1 MKLLSAF
8 RDQIKAVGNVER
20 VWLTSFVINI
30 EFIETYLLPTILDM
44 DTPKLRM
51 DYEGMQ
57 QVLGERDIDVQ
68 VFCDKRFIEPDQNKR
83 TAIPVHGVSPERL
96 PANGALEFTEDS
108 LFHAKVIYIQGDQ
121 GAVLGSG
128 SANLTV
134 DGWGRNQE
142 VFSFIPIAGPQMATS
157 VAQFF
162 QSIFDNV
169 DEPFPSDFPTPKQMT
184 ELDNIFCHSLA
195 GPSFLDRL
203 MAEHPDTLVVWS
215 PYFSRDISQ
224 YVKGLQRYSDNPAL
238 KVQLVPDRVENQYLR
253 SGWQAGLSELHER
266 GLLAFRLPRVQRD
279 HRSSMTHAKL
289 WKTADRLAIGSW
301 NFTQSGSNLLLESS
315 SAGCNVEAG
324 FIFND
329 SDPVTN
335 YVGDELP
342 LSKSLFATQEQL
354 EEERLRVPKSPPF
367 DLQVMFDWRTER
379 YRVSGVRLG
388 KEKPIHGYELKL
400 PGMPHPVALQ
410 WLDVPEQEGDRLQ
423 ELELPVSTT
432 KELLV
437 HHSYEVS
444 REGALVARGL
454 IIEKLSVFRRAQQYE
469 DLRGLLDALVLS
481 GGEPPAD
488 DAAYRVHEDDDGQ
501 VLIDAL
507 SDDEAVIADSQEHD
521 PTEISYF
528 RLFSACHLYSDLLSA
543 CRSQKELEYW
553 SFVRP
558 GCLNELVGK
567 TVDRINATSSPS
579 MFNWFLAQEVNQ
591 LCQQALDARNALSI
605 ESNGVPKE
613 RWQGLQVKLPELPES
628 LSPKY
633 CDWLMKEY
641 HRRNTHKEVV

>member
-20 VWLTSFVINI
+20 VWFTSFVINI
-30 EFIETYLLPTILDM
+30 EFIETYLLPCILDM

-96 PANGALEFTEDS
+96 PANGALEFTENS

-142 VFSFIPIAGPQMATS
+142 VFSFVTMAGPQMAKS

-169 DEPFPSDFPTPKQMT
+169 DEPFPSDFPTPEQTT
-184 ELDNIFCHSLA
+184 EQENIFCHSLA

-203 MAEHPDTLVVWS
+203 MGEHPDTLAVWS

-224 YVKGLQRYSDNPAL
+224 YVEGLQRYSDNPAL

-253 SGWQAGLSELHER
+253 SRWQEGLAELHER
-266 GLLAFRLPRVQRD
+266 GLLAFMFPPVQRD
-279 HRSSMTHAKL
+279 NRSSMTHAKL

-301 NFTQSGSNLLLESS
+301 NFTQSGSNLVLEGASS
-315 SAGCNVEAG
+315 GCNVEAG
-324 FIFND
+324 FIFHD
-329 SDPVTN
+329 SDAVTN
-335 YVGDELP
+335 YVGEEL
-342 LSKSLFATQEQL
+342 LFAESLFANQEQL

-367 DLQVMFDWRTER
+367 DIQVIFDWRTER
-379 YRVSGVRLG
+379 YRISGVWLG
-388 KEKPIHGYELKL
+388 EGPPTHGYELKL
-400 PGMPHPVALQ
+400 PGIPNSVAMQ
-410 WLDVPEQEGDRLQ
+410 WLGIPEQEGRRLQ
-423 ELELPVSTT
+423 EQELPVSTT
-432 KELLV
+432 KELLA

-444 REGALVARGL
+444 FDGALVARGL
-454 IIEKLSVFRRAQQYE
+454 IIEKRSVFRRAQQYE

-488 DAAYRVHEDDDGQ
+488 DAAYRVHEDDDGR
-501 VLIDAL
+501 VLVDAL
-507 SDDEAVIADSQEHD
+507 SGDETEIHDAQEHD
-521 PTEISYF
+521 LTEISYF
-528 RLFSACHLYSDLLSA
+528 RLFSACHHYSELLSA
-543 CRSQKELEYW
+543 CRNQKELEYW
-553 SFVRP
+553 SFIRP
-558 GCLNELVGK
+558 GCLNELVDK
-567 TVDRINATSSPS
+567 TEFRINATSSPS
-579 MFNWFLAQEVNQ
+579 MFNWFLAQEVNR
-591 LCQQALDARNALSI
+591 LGRQAAGVRNELRV
-605 ESNGVPKE
+605 ESNGVPDE
-613 RWQGLQVKLPELPES
+613 RWQGLRVKLPKLPKS
-628 LSPKY
+628 LSPEY
-633 CDWLMKEY
+633 REWLKNEY
-641 HRRNTHKEVV
+641 HRLRTHKEVE